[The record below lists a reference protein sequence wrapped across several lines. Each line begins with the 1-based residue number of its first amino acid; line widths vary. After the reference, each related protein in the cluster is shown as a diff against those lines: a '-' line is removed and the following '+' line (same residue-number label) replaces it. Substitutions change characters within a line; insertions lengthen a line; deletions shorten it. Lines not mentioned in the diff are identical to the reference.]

1 MSVAIAD
8 VPRLKLTDGELGDA
22 IVVLSFPEIRNAELL
37 ATRVELLTADGVV
50 HGRPGD
56 VVVMA
61 YGGERYPIEADVF
74 FGTYEVI
81 GSVGPRLV
89 ARRLIHARTAW
100 PIVSPSA
107 TFNYGDDRGTV
118 VIERG
123 GWLYQSDD
131 DDFGVINVGVMHKGH
146 VEVGPASS
154 LQATDWDARFRR
166 SLVTLAILP
175 TVLTLLGLLA
185 FASATITHTE
195 LATRLLIGSETVL
208 LAAGG
213 VLVWWMRKDRWDLKA
228 AVGSSFGT
236 ARDFQCAVALLGCRA
251 SSGFPGMSLWR
262 AAQLTGPLDIEPVI
276 AGLGSKA
283 DALMRELKSRL
294 GKTRDALGNELKRY
308 HAAERIAAWS
318 ALAALVAIVACN
330 LYLLLVKHAEPLEKR
345 AAVVEL
351 FSIWLP
357 SLIGALHTFNLRRHL
372 STRLSAIRTFSAQ
385 LKFAS
390 DQVFAIVPGSTSA
403 LSDARTGEDLKATLK
418 VLCRVVAQH
427 TQSQVQLAV
436 LEVPELPL

>member
-8 VPRLKLTDGELGDA
+8 VARLKLTDGELGDA

-118 VIERG
+118 VVERG

-154 LQATDWDARFRR
+154 LEATDWEARFRR
-166 SLVTLAILP
+166 SLVTLAFLP

-185 FASATITHTE
+185 FASATNTDAQ

-213 VLVWWMRKDRWDLKA
+213 LLVWWMRRDRWDLKA
-228 AVGSSFGT
+228 AVVSSFGT

-251 SSGFPGMSLWR
+251 SSGFPAMALWR
-262 AAQLTGPLDIEPVI
+262 AAQLAGPPDIEPVI

-283 DALMRELKSRL
+283 DALMRELKNRL

-308 HAAERIAAWS
+308 HTAERIAAWS
-318 ALAALVAIVACN
+318 ALAALVVIVACN
-330 LYLLLVKHAEPLEKR
+330 LYLLLVRHATVP
-345 AAVVEL
+345 AL

-418 VLCRVVAQH
+418 VLCKVVAQH